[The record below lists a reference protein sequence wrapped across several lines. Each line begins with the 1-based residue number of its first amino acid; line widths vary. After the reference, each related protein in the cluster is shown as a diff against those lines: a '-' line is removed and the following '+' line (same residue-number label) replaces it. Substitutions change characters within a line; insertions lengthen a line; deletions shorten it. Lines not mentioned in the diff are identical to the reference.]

1 MKIIILTNL
10 DVGLYNFRK
19 ELLERLV
26 DDKHEVIISLPQGE
40 LIPNLQAIGCKFIQ
54 TEFDRRGMNPLADM
68 KLLMKYRSLLKTE
81 KPDIVLTYT
90 IKPNLYGGMACAA
103 LRIPYVA
110 NITGLGTAVE
120 QPGIMQKGLLFFYRY
135 ALRKAQRAFCQN
147 EDIELFLKRHH
158 IAVNKLALLPGSG
171 VNLERFS
178 VLPYPGDNRTEF
190 VFISRIMKEKGID
203 LYLKAA
209 EVIKSKYPN
218 TVFHV
223 CGFCEQDYEQTL
235 QDMDNRGVIV
245 YHGMVRDIR
254 EILKDVHC
262 TIHPSYYPEGI
273 SNVLLESAA
282 CGRPVITTNRS
293 GCRETVDDSATG
305 YVVPIKEEAPLVKA
319 IERFMAL
326 KWEQKRDMGLAGRDK
341 MERQFDRDF
350 VVRQYLSEIRKV

>member
-1 MKIIILTNL
+1 MKILILTNL

-26 DDKHEVIISLPQGE
+26 EEKHEVIISLPQGE

-54 TEFDRRGMNPLADM
+54 TEFNRRGMNPLDDI
-68 KLLMKYRSLLKTE
+68 KLLMKYRSILKAV
-81 KPDIVLTYT
+81 KPNIVLTYT

-120 QPGIMQKGLLFFYRY
+120 QPGLLQKGLLFLYRY
-135 ALRKAQRAFCQN
+135 ALRRAQRVFCQN
-147 EDIELFLKRHH
+147 QDIELFLKRHH
-158 IAVNKLALLPGSG
+158 IAVDKLALLPGSG
-171 VNLERFS
+171 VNLERFN
-178 VLPYPGDNRTEF
+178 VLPYPGDERIEF

-203 LYLKAA
+203 IYLKAA

-235 QDMDNRGVIV
+235 QNMDNQGVIV
-245 YHGMVRDIR
+245 YHGMMRDIR
-254 EILKDVHC
+254 EILKDTHC
-262 TIHPSYYPEGI
+262 TIHPSYYPEGV

-282 CGRPVITTNRS
+282 CGRPVITTNRA
-293 GCRETVDDSATG
+293 GCREIIDSGVNG
-305 YVVPIKEEAPLVKA
+305 YIVKQKDSIDL
-319 IERFMAL
+319 IEKIEMFMKL
-326 KWEQKRDMGLAGRDK
+326 TWNERKQMGLAGRTK
-341 MERQFDRDF
+341 VEREFDRSI
-350 VVRQYLSEIRKV
+350 VVIKYMDEIAAI